1 MALTIIFTI
10 KLQKSCSIQNNS
22 VPLQSQSRIDLADI
36 IKKRLL
42 ALVLVSW
49 NPENFTNPKQEGS
62 KRPLGYVYPAAERP
76 HVDCSVWWH
85 FICGVGVACIFLL
98 VGSFRNLKRE
108 NKQRVRYHAFFVV
121 RNAGLV
127 PTAEKQHAIQLI
139 WVRNLSPNSLSPLL
153 VCLWLCPQQVQAP
166 TIATKP
172 IYCYCKL
179 YLLWLVGLE
188 ILDSYCYYYYPL
200 IPKWYRYWKS
210 TYKARKESCDDCQH
224 RS

>member
-76 HVDCSVWWH
+76 LWIALFGGISYSAWALLACS
-85 FICGVGVACIFLL
+85 C
-98 VGSFRNLKRE
+98 
-108 NKQRVRYHAFFVV
+108 
-121 RNAGLV
+121 
-127 PTAEKQHAIQLI
+127 
-139 WVRNLSPNSLSPLL
+139 
-153 VCLWLCPQQVQAP
+153 
-166 TIATKP
+166 
-172 IYCYCKL
+172 
-179 YLLWLVGLE
+179 
-188 ILDSYCYYYYPL
+188 
-200 IPKWYRYWKS
+200 
-210 TYKARKESCDDCQH
+210 
-224 RS
+224 